1 MTKQS
6 GNHAQAS
13 QSESGEWHCDFCGAE
28 AVDFDLFEE
37 AGVYEKCLESASATG
52 VDSPRSA
59 IHREEI
65 EKAQAWIKG
74 SNLRFQEIGEAAN
87 PSSITMK
94 ELAKKF
100 LDLDTALTKNQERF
114 TSYIEWN
121 ETDAKVN
128 AATWEMLYGR
138 KY

>member
-37 AGVYEKCLESASATG
+37 AGVYEKCLESASASG
-52 VDSPRSA
+52 VDCSRST
-59 IHREEI
+59 IHREEV
-65 EKAQAWIKG
+65 EKAQAWIKA
-74 SNLRFQEIGEAAN
+74 SKLRFQEIGKSAN
-87 PSSITMK
+87 RSSIMMK

-100 LDLDTALTKNQERF
+100 LDVEVAMQQERF
-114 TSYIEWN
+114 TQYITWN
-121 ETDAKVN
+121 ETDAKIN
-128 AATWEMLYGR
+128 AAT
-138 KY
+138 